1 MRTENIRIFRE
12 MFGLSQEFV
21 ASQIGI
27 SHTAYAKIERGET
40 KITWLRLT
48 QICKVIEVSTKTVLE
63 FDKEKFKVVK

>member
-27 SHTAYAKIERGET
+27 SHTAFAKIERGQT
-40 KITWLRLT
+40 KITWFRLT
-48 QICKVIEVSTKTVLE
+48 QICEVIGVSTKTMIE
-63 FDKEKFKVVK
+63 FDKEKFKVVI